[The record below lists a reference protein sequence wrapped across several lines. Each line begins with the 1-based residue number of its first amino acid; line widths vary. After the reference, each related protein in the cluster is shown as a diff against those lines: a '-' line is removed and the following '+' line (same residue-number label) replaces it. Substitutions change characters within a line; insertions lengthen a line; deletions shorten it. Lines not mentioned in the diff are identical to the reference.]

1 MKNYE
6 KQKKTEKNNKKQKK
20 RIKNRFKT
28 ACFFYSK
35 KNGFFYNTSQN
46 RVLHQRLSH
55 FSVKRPI

>member
-6 KQKKTEKNNKKQKK
+6 KQIKTKKNNKKQKK

-35 KNGFFYNTSQN
+35 KNGFFTTLISIYMI
-46 RVLHQRLSH
+46 
-55 FSVKRPI
+55 FFK